1 MNTRKLLTILITLLP
16 LSLSAQE
23 ITKMTPG
30 RTPTGMVYFL
40 PKTAVRFN
48 LLIEKKT
55 YTPGKFSQYAEKYL
69 HISNIEQE
77 PQVSYRVAQ
86 YELTDFGVRDTSK
99 CFSVKMKGGKLET
112 AEVKLSN
119 DGVLQ
124 AINADPIV
132 PTERK
137 PFKPAPKS
145 QGVDAQKYLSADVL
159 TANNMSRMAELTVQ
173 QICELQ
179 DDREQLITGDT
190 DEMPQDDQQLTHMLK
205 EIDTER
211 DALMSLFIGTV
222 TRDTTEHVITL
233 IPDHEMERSVLFR
246 LSRRLGLVDRD
257 DLSGTPF
264 YMSLK
269 NMTPPPYGIPD
280 NKKLEGIYVN
290 VPAIMRLT
298 LFQEDTELGY
308 FDIPMSQFGFM
319 ELRDGSLFKR
329 YKTHMRLK
337 PSTGAVDFMRA
348 DIE

>member
-1 MNTRKLLTILITLLP
+1 MNTRRLLTILITLLP
-16 LSLSAQE
+16 LSLPAQE

-69 HISNIEQE
+69 HLANIEQE

-99 CFSVKMKGGKLET
+99 CFAVKMKGGKLET
-112 AEVKLSN
+112 AEVKLSKE
-119 DGVLQ
+119 GVLQ
-124 AINADPIV
+124 AINADPMV
-132 PTERK
+132 PVERK
-137 PFKPAPKS
+137 PFKPSVKP
-145 QGVDAQKYLSADVL
+145 QGIDAQQYLSADVL

-179 DDREQLITGDT
+179 EDREQLITGDA
-190 DEMPQDDQQLTHMLK
+190 DELPQDDQQLTHMLQ
-205 EIDTER
+205 EIDKER

-222 TRDTTEHVITL
+222 TRDTTEHVITI

-329 YKTHMRLK
+329 YTTHMRLN

-348 DIE
+348 DAE